1 MTGRDTIA
9 AIATAHGHAGI
20 GVIRLSGAQAHA
32 IAGALTGVVLR
43 PRRARYC
50 AFLDADGAPLDRG
63 LALWFP
69 APRSYTGEDVV
80 ELQGHGNP
88 VLLDAVLARLY
99 QLGARPARPGEFTE
113 RAYLEGRIDLAQA
126 EAVAD
131 LIAAGSQA
139 AVRAAQR
146 SLDGEF
152 SERVARLQQALTE
165 ARIHVEAAIDFPDE
179 DIEVL
184 ADDAIATRLAVIA
197 AHHADLLAA
206 AARGQRLRDGR
217 VLAIVGRPNA
227 GKSSLLNALA
237 GSDRAIVTDVAGTTR
252 DILREQVRLGPVEL
266 TLIDTAGLRDSG
278 DAIEAEGVRRARA
291 ELARADHVL
300 LVIDSAEPG
309 DLAAL
314 RAECPPG
321 TSRTEVFNKTD
332 LLPAGARAFDAGTGA
347 AAATP
352 EDDVDVDV
360 IRLALSLRTGAG
372 LDALTA
378 HLATL
383 AGAGAGLDGS
393 FSARARHVEALR
405 QAGEHIGLAIER
417 HRVDRA
423 GELVAAELHQAQQ
436 ALSQITG
443 EHRPDDLLG
452 EIFAGFC
459 IGK

>member
-9 AIATAHGHAGI
+9 AVATAHGHAGI

-32 IAGALTGVVLR
+32 IAGALTGVALR

-50 AFLDADGAPLDRG
+50 AFLDADGATLDRG

-88 VLLDAVLARLY
+88 VLLDAVLARLH

-131 LIAAGSQA
+131 LIAAGSEA
-139 AVRAAQR
+139 ALRAAQR
-146 SLDGEF
+146 SLGGEF
-152 SERVARLQQALTE
+152 SDRVADLQQALTQ

-184 ADDAIATRLAVIA
+184 ADDAIASRLVAVA
-197 AHHADLLAA
+197 DLHAGLLAA

-266 TLIDTAGLRDSG
+266 TLIDTAGLRDG
-278 DAIEAEGVRRARA
+278 VDPIEAEGVRRARA

-300 LVIDSAEPG
+300 LVIDSADPG

-321 TSRTEVFNKTD
+321 TGRTEVFNKTD
-332 LLPAGARAFDAGTGA
+332 LLPAGASAFDAGTSA
-347 AAATP
+347 AGATP
-352 EDDVDVDV
+352 DEDDDHVV
-360 IRLALSLRTGAG
+360 RLAVSLRTGAG

-383 AGAGAGLDGS
+383 AGAGAGLDGT

-405 QAGEHIGLAIER
+405 QAGEHIALALER
-417 HRVDRA
+417 HRADRA

-436 ALSQITG
+436 ALAQITG

-452 EIFAGFC
+452 AIFAGFC

>member
-9 AIATAHGHAGI
+9 AVATAHGHAGI

-32 IAGALTGVVLR
+32 IAGALTGVALR

-50 AFLDADGAPLDRG
+50 AFLDADGATLDRG

-88 VLLDAVLARLY
+88 VLLDAVLARLH

-131 LIAAGSQA
+131 LIAAGSEA
-139 AVRAAQR
+139 ALRAAQR

-152 SERVARLQQALTE
+152 SDRVADLQQALTQ

-184 ADDAIATRLAVIA
+184 ADDAIASRLVAVA
-197 AHHADLLAA
+197 DLHAGLLAA

-266 TLIDTAGLRDSG
+266 TLIDTAGLRDG
-278 DAIEAEGVRRARA
+278 VDPIEAEGVRRARA

-300 LVIDSAEPG
+300 LVIDSADPG

-321 TSRTEVFNKTD
+321 TGRTEVFNKTD
-332 LLPAGARAFDAGTGA
+332 LLPAGASAFDAGTA
-347 AAATP
+347 ADGVAP
-352 EDDVDVDV
+352 DDGDDIV
-360 IRLALSLRTGAG
+360 RLALSLRTGAG

-383 AGAGAGLDGS
+383 AGAGAGLDGT

-405 QAGEHIGLAIER
+405 RAGEHVALAIER

-436 ALSQITG
+436 ALAQITG